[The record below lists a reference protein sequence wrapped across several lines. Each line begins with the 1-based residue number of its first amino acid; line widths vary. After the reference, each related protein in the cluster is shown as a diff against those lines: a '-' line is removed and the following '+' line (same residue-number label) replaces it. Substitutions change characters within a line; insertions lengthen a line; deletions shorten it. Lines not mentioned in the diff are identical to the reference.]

1 MIRLLL
7 IPTVFVVLASAFIYF
22 YFFAHILPFQSSK
35 LQTPQGQEVTTEP
48 LPNPPAVSTEASE
61 DVKALA
67 EGLKSL
73 YAQMNAVKIIT
84 DKLPNLSEERVKN
97 LEAQATDL
105 KARVSALESRGTTT
119 TAQTTAA
126 KQAPLYIPVGS
137 GQVSFADQN
146 WTSLGTYQVQ
156 IDTGQYSGY
165 KSMQL
170 EVNLRLNQ
178 PGGAVYARLY
188 NSSDNSAISSEVSSP
203 STSSTLI
210 TSATFTLPSGQKT
223 YILQAKSSAGTQA
236 FIETARIKVNF

>member
-1 MIRLLL
+1 MIKLLL
-7 IPTVFVVLASAFIYF
+7 IPAVFIVLTSAFIYF
-22 YFFAHILPFQSSK
+22 YFFARTFPFQSSK
-35 LQTPQGQEVTTEP
+35 LQIPQGQEVVSQS
-48 LPNPPAVSTEASE
+48 LPNPPTVSTEAS
-61 DVKALA
+61 DDIKALA
-67 EGLKSL
+67 EGLKNL

-84 DKLPNLSEERVKN
+84 DKLSNLSEERVKN

-146 WTSLGTYQVQ
+146 WTSLGIYQVQ

-203 STSSTLI
+203 STSSALI